1 MKSAFLHP
9 LPSGLAHFRGD
20 IHTVFISALNFSNK
34 MTIGSFRESTYNTH
48 NIFLSQILN
57 RVYICPIPDQIIIQS
72 LFSNSEINEMITV
85 LCPWDV
91 E

>member
-1 MKSAFLHP
+1 MKSAFL
-9 LPSGLAHFRGD
+9 PSLRSAPAHFRGD
-20 IHTVFISALNFSNK
+20 IHTIFISALTFSNK

-48 NIFLSQILN
+48 NIFLLHILN
-57 RVYICPIPDQIIIQS
+57 GVYICPIPDQRVIQS
-72 LFSNSEINEMITV
+72 LFSNSEINEMATV